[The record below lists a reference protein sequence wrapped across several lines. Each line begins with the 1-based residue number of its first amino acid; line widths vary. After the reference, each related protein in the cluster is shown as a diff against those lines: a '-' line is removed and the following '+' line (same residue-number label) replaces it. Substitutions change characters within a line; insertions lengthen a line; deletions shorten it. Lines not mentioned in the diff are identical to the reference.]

1 MAAPLGLTLVLGNR
15 TYCSWS
21 LRAWLALKQ
30 TKAAFQEIV
39 VHLGEPDTA
48 QAILRYS
55 PSGRVPCLR
64 VGDLA
69 IWESLAIA
77 EYLAERFPQAGLWP
91 ADRGARAIARTVACE
106 IHADFAALRR
116 LLPQNCRTTRKRPE
130 LDDAAKTDLARLW
143 ALVTD
148 TRARF
153 GQGGPYLFGSGFTVA
168 DAMLAGDLPMVRT
181 YALDVPADAQGY
193 VTAVLDRAD
202 VKEWY
207 AAALAEPM
215 LIPELE

>member
-1 MAAPLGLTLVLGNR
+1 MSAPLGLTLVIGNR
-15 TYCSWS
+15 TYSSWS

-30 TKAAFQEIV
+30 TQAPFQEIV
-39 VHLGEPDTA
+39 VHLGEPDTR

-55 PSGRVPCLR
+55 PSGLVPCLM

-91 ADRGARAIARTVACE
+91 ADRSARAMARGVAAE
-106 IHADFAALRR
+106 LHSSFGDFRR
-116 LLPQNCRTTRKRPE
+116 ALPQNCRTTRKRPD
-130 LDDAAKTDLARLW
+130 LNDAARADLVRLS
-143 ALVTD
+143 ALCVE

-153 GQGGPYLFGSGFTVA
+153 GQGGPFLFGEFSIA
-168 DAMLAGDLPMVRT
+168 DAMISGDLTRVRT
-181 YALDVPADAQGY
+181 YGLELDPIAQTY
-193 VTAVLDRAD
+193 ATAVLDRPD
-202 VKEWY
+202 TKEWY
-207 AAALAEPM
+207 AAAMAEPM